1 MIKKVILFT
10 FLAVFVS
17 FVALMVFGYYLKKND
32 EGSAINYPPSL
43 TKTQILEKSSAFY
56 QPLLSKLKE
65 FPSVQIGKPYVI
77 SSDWPL
83 NGDGVCF
90 TISVN
95 GTAVG
100 DFSDLYLWDKK
111 ILGYKCNPNK
121 EEKAYPESDYFGDSE
136 IEYSSIDLTSGAFE
150 KLAPI
155 NWSFLSNPKVCDSY
169 VAYWGTA
176 GEIQGNS
183 DNLRVIAF
191 IYNWVTKEA
200 VLEKQISSK
209 LIATD
214 DSGYFQSPQWSS
226 DCKMA
231 TFTDE
236 GVATSLTL

>member
-1 MIKKVILFT
+1 MIKKVILYT
-10 FLAVFVS
+10 LLAVFVS
-17 FVALMVFGYYLKKND
+17 FVALMGFGYYVKKNE
-32 EGSAINYPPSL
+32 EGSAIYSPPSL
-43 TKTQILEKSSAFY
+43 TKAQILEKSSAFY
-56 QPLLSKLKE
+56 QPLFSKLKE
-65 FPSVQIGKPYVI
+65 FPSVQIGKPYI
-77 SSDWPL
+77 ILSDWPL

-95 GTAVG
+95 GSDVS
-100 DFSDLYLWDKK
+100 DFSDLNLWDKK

-121 EEKAYPESDYFGDSE
+121 EEKPYAESDYFGDSE
-136 IEYSSIDLTSGAFE
+136 IEYSSIDLGSGSVE
-150 KLAPI
+150 KLIPL

-176 GEIQGNS
+176 DEIQGNS
-183 DNLRVIAF
+183 DNLRVIAY

-200 VLEKQISSK
+200 VLEKQISLK

-226 DCKMA
+226 DCKKA

-236 GVATSLTL
+236 GVANILAF